1 MTMKPTEEG
10 PPTSLTASNGALQRP
25 VDADHDATAT
35 TPDEYQTGEHRS
47 RRWLRGI
54 SRTVLVLGIVS
65 LFTDISSE
73 MIMPLRLLF
82 LVQVLGTPLILA
94 SLVEGVA
101 EGATS
106 ILKVLSGTVAD
117 RINNRRW
124 LVIAGYSVSNLAKPL
139 LAWIT
144 TWQLALGLVL
154 VDRAGKSVRG
164 SPRDAMIADSVQPDV
179 RGKAF
184 GFHRSRD
191 TLGAA
196 IGPLLAG
203 PIPCRNSGRPARSL
217 RLGR

>member
-1 MTMKPTEEG
+1 LDPTAE
-10 PPTSLTASNGALQRP
+10 
-25 VDADHDATAT
+25 HDATA
-35 TPDEYQTGEHRS
+35 DESSAPSAGRRGP

-54 SRTVLVLGIVS
+54 SRTVLVLGVVS
-65 LFTDISSE
+65 LLTDISSE

-82 LVQVLGTPLILA
+82 LVQVLGRPLILA

-106 ILKVLSGTVAD
+106 ILKVISGTVAD
-117 RINNRRW
+117 RISNRRW

-139 LAWIT
+139 LAWVT

-164 SPRDAMIADSVQPDV
+164 SPRDAMIADSVQPNERD
-179 RGKAF
+179 KAL
-184 GFHRSRD
+184 GFHRSAD

-196 IGPLLAG
+196 VGPLLAVAILAATAG
-203 PIPCRNSGRPARSL
+203 DLRAVFAWTLISGVAVDHLCRALSA
-217 RLGR
+217 